1 MRAAN
6 IWKWY
11 LFNEKD
17 RSMSDSNHDDDDNDM
32 FGVVALVAKILDHAL
47 RMAGR
52 HGMEVDEAKIGAV
65 VKAILEKEDCWTFDS
80 DLSQAIMAMLELPL
94 ALGAYNEPLDL
105 VLSNEVANQIDLQ
118 RADAQVA
125 DRRAT
130 LHVLRRPTPD
140 KPKR

>member
-1 MRAAN
+1 
-6 IWKWY
+6 
-11 LFNEKD
+11 
-17 RSMSDSNHDDDDNDM
+17 MSDNQDDGDE
-32 FGVVALVAKILDHAL
+32 FGVVEIVEKIFDHTL

-52 HGMEVDEAKIGAV
+52 HGVVVDDALRKQV
-65 VKAILEKEDCWTFDS
+65 VKDILEKEDCWAYES
-80 DLSQAIMAMLELPL
+80 DLSQAVLSILELPM

-105 VLSNEVANQIDLQ
+105 VLCNEVVNQIDLQ

>member
-1 MRAAN
+1 
-6 IWKWY
+6 
-11 LFNEKD
+11 
-17 RSMSDSNHDDDDNDM
+17 MSDNDHDHEDSEDHL
-32 FGVVALVAKILDHAL
+32 GVLELLEKVCEHTL

-52 HGMEVDEAKIGAV
+52 HGIAVDEAQIKV
-65 VKAILEKEDCWTFDS
+65 TVKAILEKEDCWTFES
-80 DLSQAIMAMLELPL
+80 DLSQAIIAMLELPV

-105 VLSNEVANQIDLQ
+105 VLSNEVANQIDVR